1 MVLYICNYRSR
12 ECFFNFFYLENYV
25 VIYFKFLDLF
35 IIRIYIVVLI
45 RIIIK
50 SFFVIS
56 KLVVNVKVIVNSGGG
71 DNGVKIV
78 ELT

>member
-1 MVLYICNYRSR
+1 M
-12 ECFFNFFYLENYV
+12 FFNFFYLENYV

>member
-1 MVLYICNYRSR
+1 M
-12 ECFFNFFYLENYV
+12 FFNFFYLENYV
-25 VIYFKFLDLF
+25 VIYFKFSDLF

-78 ELT
+78 ELM

>member
-1 MVLYICNYRSR
+1 M
-12 ECFFNFFYLENYV
+12 FFNFFYLENYV
-25 VIYFKFLDLF
+25 VIYFKFSDLF

>member
-1 MVLYICNYRSR
+1 MG
-12 ECFFNFFYLENYV
+12 
-25 VIYFKFLDLF
+25 LF

>member
-1 MVLYICNYRSR
+1 M
-12 ECFFNFFYLENYV
+12 FFNFFNLENYV
-25 VIYFKFLDLF
+25 VIYFKFSDLF

>member
-1 MVLYICNYRSR
+1 M
-12 ECFFNFFYLENYV
+12 FFNFFYLENYV

-78 ELT
+78 ELM